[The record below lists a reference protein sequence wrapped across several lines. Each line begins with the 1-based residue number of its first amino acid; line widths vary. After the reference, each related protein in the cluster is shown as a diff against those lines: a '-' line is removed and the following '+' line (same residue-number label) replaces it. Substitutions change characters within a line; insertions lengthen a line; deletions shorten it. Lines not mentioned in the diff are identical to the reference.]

1 LPEIGKIVLDGER
14 IRFKENED
22 AKVFLPRLF
31 RRAKEEVLQGHE
43 ALRET
48 GEVAILKTKR
58 SRSLLMSRRRK
69 EERNTGYYDEK
80 VERMDRAGRAAFQGK
95 GALRCLRYAYEK
107 APGYR
112 KFLDERG
119 VTPAS
124 IRNIGE
130 FHRIPV
136 LKKNRMPELHRMDP
150 PFGGFLA
157 VPVESLKRIYVSPG
171 PLYDPE
177 GRKEDYWGLRK
188 CLYNAG
194 FRPGD
199 LVMNT
204 FSYHLTPAG
213 IFLDE
218 ACNGIGCVMTPTGV
232 GNTEIQVRTMVELKI
247 NGYLGTASFLLS
259 LIRKME
265 EMGYDPA
272 GDLAVEIAL
281 VGGEILTP
289 VLREGLNEYGVIVRQ
304 AYITAELGA
313 LAYECPRENGMHI
326 ADDQYLEIC
335 DPSTGYPLPAG
346 SVGEV
351 VVTNFTN
358 DCYPLV
364 RYGTGDLSAI
374 DEDDCACG
382 RTSRRLRGI
391 LGRADEVTKIRGMFV
406 HPGQVDDALS
416 RFAGEVD
423 GVRLVVTREGDADV
437 MTLEVRLKA
446 GVVETDAL
454 KDSLAGRIRET
465 TKLRGGVV
473 FVPEIPAGGKKIEDR
488 RKWE

>member
-1 LPEIGKIVLDGER
+1 M
-14 IRFKENED
+14 
-22 AKVFLPRLF
+22 PR
-31 RRAKEEVLQGHE
+31 R
-43 ALRET
+43 
-48 GEVAILKTKR
+48 
-58 SRSLLMSRRRK
+58 MK
-69 EERNTGYYDEK
+69 EERNSGYYDEK
-80 VERMDRAGRAAFQGK
+80 IERMDRADRAIFQERE
-95 GALRCLRYAYEK
+95 ALRCLRYAYEK

-130 FHRIPV
+130 FSRIPV
-136 LKKNRMPELHRMDP
+136 LKKNRMPELHRNDP

-157 VPVESLKRIYVSPG
+157 VPMESLKRIYVSPG

-188 CLYNAG
+188 CLYNVG
-194 FRPGD
+194 FRSGD

-247 NGYLGTASFLLS
+247 NGYLGAASFLLS

-272 GDLAVEIAL
+272 RDLAIEIAL
-281 VGGEILTP
+281 VGGEILIP
-289 VLREGLNEYGVIVRQ
+289 ALRKGLNDYGVIVRQ

-313 LAYECPRENGMHI
+313 LAYECPQENGMHI

-335 DPSTGYPLPAG
+335 DPSTGGPLPTG

-351 VVTNFTN
+351 VVTNFAN

-364 RYGTGDLSAI
+364 RYGTGDLSAV

-406 HPGQVDDALS
+406 HPRQVDEAVS

-423 GVRLVVTREGDADV
+423 GVRLVVTREGGADV
-437 MTLEVRLKA
+437 MTLEVRLKT
-446 GVVETDAL
+446 GVVGTDVL
-454 KDSLAGRIRET
+454 KASLAERIRET

-473 FVPEIPAGGKKIEDR
+473 FVPDIPEGGKKIEDR